1 MTWWTSRASGACE
14 SLHEETVVQ
23 LIVLTALQRRSI
35 QIQACTYIP
44 AFLTSGI
51 PLLRV
56 LHSLFIFHLTVKYLS
71 STYWVLRCWRRW
83 ASWGRPSLSSCRPAS
98 WSVSSYDCSRM
109 YLIIFQLLDFCFLLL
124 HTLLP
129 LPVSAEQLPMAGLG
143 QTHAGPRGAGRAQAP
158 PLRQPGF

>member
-23 LIVLTALQRRSI
+23 LIVLTVLQRRSI

-98 WSVSSYDCSRM
+98 WSVSSYNCSRM
-109 YLIIFQLLDFCFLLL
+109 YLIIFQLLDFCFLSVSCCYTHCCLCL
-124 HTLLP
+124 YLQNNFQWRAWVRLTLAHGG
-129 LPVSAEQLPMAGLG
+129 V
-143 QTHAGPRGAGRAQAP
+143 
-158 PLRQPGF
+158 